1 MRALY
6 LCRRMGA
13 GQWDPGNLEEC
24 RNLITRL
31 REAGERRLSG
41 EIQISFSYIL
51 FDFSKYREAYRSAEE
66 GFATL
71 LEGYEENP
79 YLSWS
84 FQLYEHLVSSC
95 LLFLGEWG
103 QALRKIEQRI
113 EMVEKNGDRLGAVIA
128 GLERPRLQIDA
139 MDFTGARQIYESGLP
154 VVAAIPYLRRDCLI
168 WTGWAEA
175 GLGNHERALEYLLKC
190 WDEMDQHPLMFD
202 WYNRM
207 PLQRALT
214 EAWLSKGDLA
224 QARVESE
231 QFLKVTLET
240 EERTFRALAFEV
252 NARVAIAEQDLDR
265 AQDCL
270 AKALQ
275 SMEGFEVPLAHWR
288 VHATA
293 AELHRRLGSRDLA
306 DDHRELSRATIMK
319 LANSLPVEE
328 PLCRTFLS
336 APAIRKVIGDKEAR
350 TQTV

>member
-1 MRALY
+1 MLEILSSANGKVVSKWVKS
-6 LCRRMGA
+6 RRGRHSGVA
-13 GQWDPGNLEEC
+13 VPASFGN
-24 RNLITRL
+24 TR
-31 REAGERRLSG
+31 S
-41 EIQISFSYIL
+41 
-51 FDFSKYREAYRSAEE
+51 
-66 GFATL
+66 
-71 LEGYEENP
+71 
-79 YLSWS
+79 
-84 FQLYEHLVSSC
+84 
-95 LLFLGEWG
+95 
-103 QALRKIEQRI
+103 
-113 EMVEKNGDRLGAVIA
+113 
-128 GLERPRLQIDA
+128 
-139 MDFTGARQIYESGLP
+139 
-154 VVAAIPYLRRDCLI
+154 
-168 WTGWAEA
+168 
-175 GLGNHERALEYLLKC
+175 
-190 WDEMDQHPLMFD
+190 
-202 WYNRM
+202 
-207 PLQRALT
+207 
-214 EAWLSKGDLA
+214 
-224 QARVESE
+224 
-231 QFLKVTLET
+231 T